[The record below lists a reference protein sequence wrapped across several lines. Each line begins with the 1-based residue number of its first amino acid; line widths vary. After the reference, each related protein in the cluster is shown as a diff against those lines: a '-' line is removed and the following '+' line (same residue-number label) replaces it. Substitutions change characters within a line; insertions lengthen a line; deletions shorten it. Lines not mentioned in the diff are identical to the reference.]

1 MKPDYAVP
9 PGTYLKEYL
18 DDGDLNRYDLTRG
31 LGLDDDKIDC
41 LLSGEI
47 EIDEPM
53 AGALE
58 ELTGAP
64 QSSWLRLEEFY
75 RSELARIEQET
86 EEKQLVIDLHAA
98 KLDKYL
104 RDMGLI
110 NATMRNPA
118 AMRHEFLDL
127 HNCEDLRE
135 FELTSEQLLRTGTER
150 VAALKVGAKYEL
162 DDLRVMTW
170 LEVGHRLHQKNSPHF
185 PDYDVAAL
193 ESVIPSLRV
202 ACRYPNDTLPIR
214 VSQILAKAGVGFVC
228 VPPPP
233 KLSLFGMTRWLQ
245 TGNPLI
251 QLTGMY
257 RDAGHFTHAL
267 FHELGHVL
275 DHPNRDFYDSPKTQN
290 REERVANK
298 FAYQTLLGPNG
309 LTALDGVRTQD
320 QVVAKAQELSVAPGL
335 IVMYLRRRKQIRHSE
350 LHSLCIKLPKPDI
363 RDLLG

>member
-1 MKPDYAVP
+1 MKPDYAVA

-18 DDGDLNRYDLTRG
+18 DDGDISRYDLTRA
-31 LGLDDDKIDC
+31 LGLDDDKLDD
-41 LLSGEI
+41 LLGGEI
-47 EIDEPM
+47 KIDAPM
-53 AGALE
+53 ARSLE
-58 ELTGAP
+58 DLTGAP

-75 RSELARIEQET
+75 RSELARLEKEA
-86 EEKQLVIDLHAA
+86 EEKQLVVDLHAA

-104 RDMGLI
+104 RGMGLI

-118 AMRHEFLDL
+118 AMRREFLDL
-127 HNCEDLRE
+127 HNCQDVRE
-135 FELTSEQLLRTGTER
+135 FELISEQLLRTGTER

-170 LEVGHRLHQKNSPHF
+170 LEVGHRLHQKKSLPL
-185 PDYDVAAL
+185 PDYDVTAL
-193 ESVIPSLRV
+193 ESMIPTLREACLYPDESL
-202 ACRYPNDTLPIR
+202 PHK
-214 VSQILAKAGVGFVC
+214 VSTILAKAGVGFVY

-251 QLTGMY
+251 QLTGMF

-275 DHPNRDFYDSPKTQN
+275 DHPNRDFYDSTKVQN

-298 FAYQTLLGPNG
+298 FAHQTLLGPDG
-309 LTALDGVRTQD
+309 LTALDGLRTQD
-320 QVVAKAQELSVAPGL
+320 QVVAKARELSVSPGL
-335 IVMYLRRRKQIRHSE
+335 IVMYLRRRRQIEHNQ
-350 LHSLCIKLPKPDI
+350 LHGLCVKLPKPDI
-363 RDLLG
+363 RDLFE